1 VGCGRVEE
9 LTLQAPLI
17 LPERGGVRLQVVVE
31 GPDATGG
38 RPVAVHSR
46 PDDGDTWTLHAT
58 GLLTEPVGAEPDD
71 LAVWPP
77 ADAEPVD
84 LTSFYDELAD
94 AGSSYGPVFRGLRA
108 AWRSA
113 GEVFAEV
120 ALPDGVDAAGFGVHP
135 ALLDAALHPIGLG
148 GLVDAHQG
156 VTLLPFSFG
165 GVELHASGASVVRVR
180 LTPVGGDSVSLL
192 VADAAGEP
200 VVSVKA
206 LTLRPV
212 SAEALRASSA
222 GHDSLYRIDWVPLA
236 AAEGPAPA
244 AVVLGAASE
253 LDDVAARGIPELLV
267 TYVDPAADVRRAVG
281 DTLVLLQRLLGD
293 TRYDTTPLAAVTRA
307 GALAHTAVWGLL
319 RTAQTEN
326 PGRFFL
332 LETDQD
338 LYDVAEVAS
347 AVATG
352 ESQLRSAEG
361 RLFGPRLARAV
372 SADTLPVPS
381 GAPNWRLAVRGGT
394 GTLEDLVLAPLPDPA
409 DEPLRPGEV
418 RVAVRAAGL
427 NFRDILIALGMY
439 PGGGD
444 APAIGNEAAGVVV
457 ETGPGVPDLLPG
469 DRVFGLLPDSIG
481 PVARTDHRFLARLP
495 EGWSYETAAATP
507 VAFLTAW
514 MGLVELAG
522 VRAGDAVLVHAGA
535 GGVGMAAV
543 QVARHLGAEVF
554 ATASEGK
561 WGALRDLGLDE
572 AHIASSRSLEFRERF
587 LAATDGRGMDV
598 ILNSLSGEYVD
609 ASLDLLPRGGRFIEM
624 GKTDLRDADTVRSVH
639 EGVEYRA
646 FDLIE
651 AGAER
656 IGGWLAGVVGLLEG
670 GVLEP

>member
-1 VGCGRVEE
+1 
-9 LTLQAPLI
+9 
-17 LPERGGVRLQVVVE
+17 
-31 GPDATGG
+31 
-38 RPVAVHSR
+38 
-46 PDDGDTWTLHAT
+46 
-58 GLLTEPVGAEPDD
+58 
-71 LAVWPP
+71 
-77 ADAEPVD
+77 
-84 LTSFYDELAD
+84 
-94 AGSSYGPVFRGLRA
+94 
-108 AWRSA
+108 
-113 GEVFAEV
+113 
-120 ALPDGVDAAGFGVHP
+120 LPDGVDAAGFGVHP

-281 DTLVLLQRLLGD
+281 DTLVLLQRLLDD
-293 TRYDTTPLAAVTRA
+293 TRYDTTPLAVVTRA

-469 DRVFGLLPDSIG
+469 DRVFGLVPDSIG

-535 GGVGMAAV
+535 GGVGM
-543 QVARHLGAEVF
+543 
-554 ATASEGK
+554 
-561 WGALRDLGLDE
+561 
-572 AHIASSRSLEFRERF
+572 
-587 LAATDGRGMDV
+587 
-598 ILNSLSGEYVD
+598 
-609 ASLDLLPRGGRFIEM
+609 
-624 GKTDLRDADTVRSVH
+624 
-639 EGVEYRA
+639 
-646 FDLIE
+646 
-651 AGAER
+651 
-656 IGGWLAGVVGLLEG
+656 
-670 GVLEP
+670 